1 MYYGLVC
8 IAVVLFGTQF
18 LTKSEYVKKMGSGLF
33 QTMFLSLL
41 GGILGAII
49 MSFTNKL
56 QFEFTPFTLLIAFVK
71 YVNGFIF
78 TLCSLK
84 AFQWVNLSVYSVYS
98 MLGGML
104 LPILAGVL
112 FYQEPFTWG
121 LGICCLFTVVAV
133 VLVALKKGKKKENDS
148 EEERKSKKVF
158 WLALLCYVGVFVCN
172 GMSGVLTKFY
182 ASAPYEKASSAGY
195 SLLSSILAIALSLV
209 FVLVL
214 WKKRPK
220 IYAKPTLIA
229 LCGNA
234 GNLIANYL
242 LLLAL
247 AVLPASVNYSLVTG
261 GTIIV
266 STVLSYFTE
275 KKPTVQEWLAV
286 VAAFIGIMFLV
297 FMPF

>member
-8 IAVVLFGTQF
+8 IAVVLFGSQF

-41 GGILGAII
+41 GSILGAII

-56 QFEFTPFTLLIAFVK
+56 QFEFTPFTLLMAFVK
-71 YVNGFIF
+71 YVNSFIF

-112 FYQEPFTWG
+112 FYQEPFTLG
-121 LGICCLFTVVAV
+121 LGICCLFTVAAV
-133 VLVALKKGKKKENDS
+133 VLVATKKSKKQENGG
-148 EEERKSKKVF
+148 EIEKKSKKVF
-158 WLALLCYVGVFVCN
+158 WLALLCYVGVFVSN

-195 SLLSSILAIALSLV
+195 SLLSSMLSIVISLV

-220 IYAKPTLIA
+220 IYAKPTIVA
-229 LCGNA
+229 LCGNT

-266 STVLSYFTE
+266 STVLSYFTD
-275 KKPTVQEWLAV
+275 KKPTVKDWLAV
-286 VAAFIGIMFLV
+286 AAAFIGIMFLV
-297 FMPF
+297 FLPF